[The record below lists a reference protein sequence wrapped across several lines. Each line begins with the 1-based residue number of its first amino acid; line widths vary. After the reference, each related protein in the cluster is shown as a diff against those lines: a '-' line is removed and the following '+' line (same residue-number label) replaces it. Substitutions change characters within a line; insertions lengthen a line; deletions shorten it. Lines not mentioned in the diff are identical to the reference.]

1 LFGIAGKI
9 PPYGKK
15 ALIRKEYGRTQK
27 WALYGMLSF
36 SFLWTGYALFWFYE
50 KLYRVAGVEIA
61 QVVSAIGFALVLFL
75 VSVGFRLGH
84 RIDRMIQQDRLPL
97 HTVAS
102 TRWLNFIIQMWKY
115 ERKYLDGKEAEP
127 EAIRQEVSP
136 DEILSES
143 IPTIEEIKEY
153 ILSEESENSPSSKP
167 KKRRRGRP
175 PAFPVH
181 RWIPVALKWESSDPL
196 WDEYSLGDVISEY
209 LGTHPDG
216 SPILTEQA
224 YRKTWRDLAL
234 EEAKRMVKSGEMTDP
249 NLLKLFKKYYERKS
263 RKV

>member
-1 LFGIAGKI
+1 MAGKI

-50 KLYRVAGVEIA
+50 KLYRAAGVEIA
-61 QVVSAIGFALVLFL
+61 QVVLTIGFALVLFL

-127 EAIRQEVSP
+127 EAIRKEVSP
-136 DEILSES
+136 DEILPES

-153 ILSEESENSPSSKP
+153 ILSEERENPPSSKP
-167 KKRRRGRP
+167 KKRQRGRRP
-175 PAFPVH
+175 TFPVG
-181 RWIPVALKWESSDPL
+181 RWVPVALKWESADPL

-209 LGTHPDG
+209 LGVAADG
-216 SPILTEQA
+216 SPILSDQA

-263 RKV
+263 REA